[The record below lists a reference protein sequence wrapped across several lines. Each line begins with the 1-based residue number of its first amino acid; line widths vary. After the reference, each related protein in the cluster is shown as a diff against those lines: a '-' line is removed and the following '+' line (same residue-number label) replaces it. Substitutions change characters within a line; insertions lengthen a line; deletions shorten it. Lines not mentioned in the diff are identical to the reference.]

1 MIKVIYSGVKAENY
15 NPAKQPSFEYENFYL
30 SLKNMPDV
38 TVIEY
43 PYDSIIQIGKK
54 RFNAELLTLIKREKP
69 DLFFAFMLSDE
80 LTIRTLEQIKQLITS
95 LAWFADD
102 HWRIYNYS
110 RFYAPHFTWAVT
122 TWSQAPAIYHQYKI
136 KNIIRS
142 QWACNTKL
150 WKPLP
155 LRKEIEVSFVG
166 QRTEERVDVISQ
178 LREAGIDVYTR
189 GWGWP
194 EGRTS
199 QEDMVRIFSSSKIN
213 LNINSTSKS
222 FSPKSLGRLF
232 LKRSG
237 VRIVPSF
244 DFINNFKSWRG
255 LSVPQIKARP
265 FELAGCRAFII
276 SGIADDMGRYYKENE
291 EMVFYKNTDDLADK
305 IKYYLEHDKEREQIA
320 QAAYERTFRE
330 HNYEKR
336 FEDIFRKIV
345 F

>member
-1 MIKVIYSGVKAENY
+1 MKILYTGLQYNYY
-15 NPAKQPSFEYENFYL
+15 NPNQGLSFEHNNFYL
-30 SLKNMPDV
+30 GLLNYPGAEVK
-38 TVIEY
+38 Y
-43 PYDSIIQIGKK
+43 FPYDRILEVGKK
-54 RFNAELLTLIKREKP
+54 RWNQELLETVKKNPP
-69 DLFFAFMLSDE
+69 DLLFCFMFTDE
-80 LTIRTLEQIKQLITS
+80 LAIRTLEQIKQLTTS

-110 RFYAPHFTWAVT
+110 RFYAPHFTWSVT
-122 TWSQAPAIYHQYKI
+122 TWSRAPAIYGQYKI

-150 WKPLP
+150 WKSLP
-155 LRKEIEVSFVG
+155 VRKEIGVSFVG
-166 QRTEERVDVISQ
+166 QRTEERASVITQ
-178 LREAGIDVYTR
+178 LREAGINVYTR

-194 EGRTS
+194 EGRAS

-222 FSPKSLGRLF
+222 FSLKSLGRLF

-237 VRIVPSF
+237 ARIVPSF
-244 DFINNFKSWRG
+244 DFINNFRSWRG

-276 SGIADDMGRYYKENE
+276 SGIADDMSRYYRENE
-291 EMVFYKNTDDLADK
+291 EMVFYKNADDLVDK
-305 IKYYLEHDKEREQIA
+305 LKYYLEHDKEREQIA
-320 QAAYERTFRE
+320 QAAYERTLRE
-330 HNYEKR
+330 HTYEKR
-336 FEDIFRKIV
+336 FEDIFRKIS